1 MTAAGETLLI
11 NVLLLHG
18 WASLCCQ
25 TIRSL
30 ALSMEVQKTEI
41 QKEKEEIDAYERK
54 WGPVMPRAVRERVT
68 RRAHVTRSKLLSLL
82 KIHSEYWS

>member
-1 MTAAGETLLI
+1 M
-11 NVLLLHG
+11 LLLHG
-18 WASLCCQ
+18 WVALCLQ

-68 RRAHVTRSKLLSLL
+68 LCAHVTRSKLLSLL
-82 KIHSEYWS
+82 KIQSEYWS

>member
-1 MTAAGETLLI
+1 M
-11 NVLLLHG
+11 LLLHG
-18 WASLCCQ
+18 WAALCLQ

-54 WGPVMPRAVRERVT
+54 WGPVMPRAVRPRVT
-68 RRAHVTRSKLLSLL
+68 RLARTHVTRSKLL
-82 KIHSEYWS
+82 IFVY